1 LQNYQNARSV
11 CQFSKVMPQAWL
23 PTALTAILETAIL
36 ETATLETATLETAT
50 LETDFP
56 KLPLTKDQTHH

>member
-1 LQNYQNARSV
+1 
-11 CQFSKVMPQAWL
+11 MPQAWL
-23 PTALTAILETAIL
+23 PTALTAI
-36 ETATLETATLETAT
+36 LETATLETAT

>member
-23 PTALTAILETAIL
+23 PTALTA
-36 ETATLETATLETAT
+36 TLETAT

>member
-23 PTALTAILETAIL
+23 PTALTAILETA
-36 ETATLETATLETAT
+36 T

>member
-11 CQFSKVMPQAWL
+11 CQLSKVMPQAWL
-23 PTALTAILETAIL
+23 PTALTAIL

>member
-36 ETATLETATLETAT
+36 ETATLETATLET
-50 LETDFP
+50 DFP

>member
-36 ETATLETATLETAT
+36 ETATLET
-50 LETDFP
+50 DFP